1 MVLKQQE
8 FWGKLV
14 IFTGIS
20 LVFAAFMLALSP
32 RFSFLGRLIS
42 AKDLMLMVTEY
53 RMLPNFGFFT
63 RFGFAFVIF
72 ALASV
77 IVSLGTSFVSRKIRE
92 KVYKETETALF
103 DSFINRL
110 RFCYTRENLI
120 EAIQQ
125 ELEYKADCA
134 VLLTNTDTNLVI
146 YNSAAAYVSD
156 PDIYAKLA
164 HRFSAEWLESWGE
177 AACLL
182 DSDMQITS
190 NRKKARGLV
199 LAYGSARLF
208 IICRYIRAI
217 EPELFPNLFKEFK
230 NYFGRETTLSQL
242 RSYSELAQEWQMV
255 ANTQRA
261 FLPQKIP
268 TLDKLEV
275 GVYFRP
281 LVNVS
286 GDYYDII
293 PINNDK
299 TLIIM
304 GDVSGKGLAAALVMG
319 VVVNT
324 IRIMENK
331 EDLAGLILAVDSAI
345 KRMNLL
351 DKYTVVFL
359 GIIDTKAMKI
369 RYVNAS
375 MEAPMIFTKAAEGYK
390 VKQLDSNCSV
400 IGIIDID
407 SVEVAEKPLYR
418 NDLLVVTT
426 DGIPEITNEEGV
438 ELGNNELYIDSLKSF
453 ASSDA
458 SAIVEKVADLGLNY
472 SASKAF
478 RDDTTILAVKLKG

>member
-1 MVLKQQE
+1 MIRKQQE

-20 LVFAAFMLALSP
+20 LVFSAFMLALSP

-42 AKDLMLMVTEY
+42 AKDLTLMVTQY
-53 RMLPNFGFFT
+53 RMLPNFSFLT
-63 RFGFAFVIF
+63 RFGFAFAIF
-72 ALASV
+72 AIASIMASV
-77 IVSLGTSFVSRKIRE
+77 GTVFLSRRVQE
-92 KVYKETETALF
+92 GVYKETETALF
-103 DSFINRL
+103 VAFINRL

-125 ELEYKADCA
+125 ELEYKADCS
-134 VLLTNTDTNLVI
+134 VLLTNTDTDLVV
-146 YNSAAAYVSD
+146 YGSTSAYVSD
-156 PDIYAKLA
+156 PDVYEKLA
-164 HRFSAEWLESWGE
+164 HRFSAEWLDHWGE
-177 AACLL
+177 NIYLL
-182 DSDMQITS
+182 DAAMQMTSD
-190 NRKKARGLV
+190 RKQARGLV
-199 LAYGSARLF
+199 IAYSSARFF
-208 IICRYIRAI
+208 IICRYIRAV
-217 EPELFPNLFKEFK
+217 EPEVFPQLFTEFK
-230 NYFGRETTLSQL
+230 NYFGREKTLSQL
-242 RSYSELAQEWQMV
+242 LYYSELAQEWQMV

-268 TLDKLEV
+268 ALDPLEI

-293 PINNDK
+293 PIDEDK
-299 TLIIM
+299 TLIIT

-331 EDLAGLILAVDSAI
+331 EDLAGLIFAVDSAI

-359 GIIDTKAMKI
+359 GLIDTKAMKI

-375 MEAPMIFTKAAEGYK
+375 MEAPMIFTRAAEGYK
-390 VKQLDSNCSV
+390 VKMLDSNCSV

-407 SVEVAEKPLYR
+407 SVTVAEKPLYR
-418 NDLLVVTT
+418 NDLLVITT
-426 DGIPEITNEEGV
+426 DGIPEITNEDGV
-438 ELGNNELYIDSLKSF
+438 ELGSNELYIESLKSF

-458 SAIVEKVADLGLNY
+458 SSITSKVAELGLNY
-472 SASKAF
+472 SAAKAF

>member
-1 MVLKQQE
+1 MIRKQQE

-20 LVFAAFMLALSP
+20 LVFAFFMLALSP

-42 AKDLMLMVTEY
+42 AKDLTLMVTQY
-53 RMLPNFGFFT
+53 RILPNFSFLT
-63 RFGFAFVIF
+63 RFGFAFGIF
-72 ALASV
+72 AIAS
-77 IVSLGTSFVSRKIRE
+77 IMASRGTVFLSRRVRE
-92 KVYKETETALF
+92 RVYKETETALF
-103 DSFINRL
+103 DTFINRL

-125 ELEYKADCA
+125 ELEYKADCS
-134 VLLTNTDTNLVI
+134 VLLTNTDTDLVI
-146 YNSAAAYVSD
+146 YGSTSAYVSD
-156 PDIYAKLA
+156 PDVYAKLA
-164 HRFSAEWLESWGE
+164 HRFSVEWLDHWGE
-177 AACLL
+177 NIYLL
-182 DSDMQITS
+182 DSDMQMTS
-190 NRKKARGLV
+190 DRKKARGLV
-199 LAYGSARLF
+199 IAYGSSRLF
-208 IICRYIRAI
+208 IICRYIRSV
-217 EPELFPNLFKEFK
+217 EPEIFSQLFKEFK
-230 NYFGRETTLSQL
+230 NYFGREKTLSQL
-242 RSYSELAQEWQMV
+242 LYYSELAQEWQMV

-268 TLDKLEV
+268 ALDKLEI
-275 GVYFRP
+275 GFCFRP

-293 PINNDK
+293 PIDEDK
-299 TLIIM
+299 TLIIT

-331 EDLAGLILAVDSAI
+331 EDLAGLILAIDSAI

-359 GIIDTKAMKI
+359 GLIDTKAMKI

-375 MEAPMIFTKAAEGYK
+375 MEAPMIFTHAAEGYK

-407 SVEVAEKPLYR
+407 SVDVDEKPLYR
-418 NDLLVVTT
+418 NDLLVITT

-438 ELGNNELYIDSLKSF
+438 ELGSNEIYIKSIKSF

-458 SAIVEKVADLGLNY
+458 STIASKVADLGLTY

>member
-1 MVLKQQE
+1 MIRKQQE

-20 LVFAAFMLALSP
+20 LIFSAFMLALSP

-42 AKDLMLMVTEY
+42 AKDLTLMVTQY
-53 RMLPNFGFFT
+53 RMLPNFSFLT
-63 RFGFAFVIF
+63 RFGFAFAIF
-72 ALASV
+72 AIAS
-77 IVSLGTSFVSRKIRE
+77 IMVSLGTAFLSRKVRE
-92 KVYKETETALF
+92 RVYKETETALF
-103 DSFINRL
+103 TAFINRL

-120 EAIQQ
+120 EAVQQ
-125 ELEYKADCA
+125 ELEYKADCS
-134 VLLTNTDTNLVI
+134 VLLTNTDTDLVV
-146 YNSAAAYVSD
+146 YNSASAYISD
-156 PDIYAKLA
+156 PDVYAKLA
-164 HRFSAEWLESWGE
+164 HRFSSEWLEHWGE
-177 AACLL
+177 NIYLL
-182 DSDMQITS
+182 DSDMQMTT

-199 LAYGSARLF
+199 IAYSSARLF
-208 IICRYIRAI
+208 IICRYIRAV
-217 EPELFPNLFKEFK
+217 EPEVFRQFFTEFK
-230 NYFGRETTLSQL
+230 NYFGREKTLSQL
-242 RSYSELAQEWQMV
+242 LYYSELAQEWQMV

-268 TLDKLEV
+268 VLDHLEV

-293 PINNDK
+293 PIDEDK
-299 TLIIM
+299 TLIIT

-331 EDLAGLILAVDSAI
+331 EDLAGLIFAVDSAI

-359 GIIDTKAMKI
+359 GVIDTKAMKI

-375 MEAPMIFTKAAEGYK
+375 MEAPMIFTRAAEGYK
-390 VKQLDSNCSV
+390 VKMLDSNCPV

-407 SVEVAEKPLYR
+407 TVTVAEKPLYR
-418 NDLLVVTT
+418 NDLLFITT

-438 ELGNNELYIDSLKSF
+438 ELGSNEAYVESLKSF
-453 ASSDA
+453 ASLDA
-458 SAIVEKVADLGLNY
+458 LSIAKKVADFGLNY
-472 SASKAF
+472 SAAKAF
-478 RDDTTILAVKLKG
+478 RDDTTILTVKLKR

>member
-1 MVLKQQE
+1 MIRKQQE

-20 LVFAAFMLALSP
+20 LIFSAFMLALSP

-42 AKDLMLMVTEY
+42 AKDLTLMVTQY
-53 RMLPNFGFFT
+53 RMLPNFGFLT
-63 RFGFAFVIF
+63 RFGFAFAIFVI
-72 ALASV
+72 AS
-77 IVSLGTSFVSRKIRE
+77 IMVSMGTSFLSRRVRE
-92 KVYKETETALF
+92 GVYKETETALF
-103 DSFINRL
+103 DSFINSL

-125 ELEYKADCA
+125 ELEYKADCS
-134 VLLTNTDTNLVI
+134 VLLTNTDTDLVV
-146 YNSAAAYVSD
+146 YNSASAYISD
-156 PDIYAKLA
+156 PDVYAKLA
-164 HRFSAEWLESWGE
+164 HRFSSEWLEHWGE
-177 AACLL
+177 NIYLL
-182 DSDMQITS
+182 DSDMQMTT
-190 NRKKARGLV
+190 NRKKARGV
-199 LAYGSARLF
+199 VIAYSSARLF
-208 IICRYIRAI
+208 IICRYIRAV
-217 EPELFPNLFKEFK
+217 EPEVFRHFFTEFK
-230 NYFGRETTLSQL
+230 NYFGREKTLSQL
-242 RSYSELAQEWQMV
+242 LYYSELAQEWQMV

-268 TLDKLEV
+268 VLDHLEV

-293 PINNDK
+293 PIDEDK
-299 TLIIM
+299 TLIIT

-331 EDLAGLILAVDSAI
+331 EDLAGLIFAVDSAI

-359 GIIDTKAMKI
+359 GVIDTKAMKI

-375 MEAPMIFTKAAEGYK
+375 MEAPMIFTRAAEGYK
-390 VKQLDSNCSV
+390 VKMLDSNCPV

-407 SVEVAEKPLYR
+407 TVTVAEKPLYR
-418 NDLLVVTT
+418 NDLLFITT

-438 ELGNNELYIDSLKSF
+438 ELGSNEAYVESLKSF
-453 ASSDA
+453 ASLDA
-458 SAIVEKVADLGLNY
+458 LSIAKKVADFGLNY
-472 SASKAF
+472 SAAKAF
-478 RDDTTILAVKLKG
+478 RDDTTILTVKLKR

>member
-1 MVLKQQE
+1 MIRKQQE

-14 IFTGIS
+14 IFTGIG
-20 LVFAAFMLALSP
+20 LIFAFFMLALSP

-42 AKDLMLMVTEY
+42 AKDLTLMVTQY
-53 RMLPNFGFFT
+53 RMLPNFSFFT
-63 RFGFAFVIF
+63 RFGFAFAIF
-72 ALASV
+72 AIAS
-77 IVSLGTSFVSRKIRE
+77 IMVSLGTSFLSRKVRE
-92 KVYKETETALF
+92 RVYKETETALF
-103 DSFINRL
+103 DAFINRL

-125 ELEYKADCA
+125 ELEYKADCS
-134 VLLTNTDTNLVI
+134 VLLTNTDTDLVI
-146 YNSAAAYVSD
+146 YSSTSAYVSD

-164 HRFSAEWLESWGE
+164 HRFSVEWLEHWGE
-177 AACLL
+177 GIYLL
-182 DSDMQITS
+182 DSDMQMTS
-190 NRKKARGLV
+190 DRKQARGLV
-199 LAYGSARLF
+199 IAYGSARFF
-208 IICRYIRAI
+208 IICRYIRAV
-217 EPELFPNLFKEFK
+217 EPEIFSQFFTEFK
-230 NYFGRETTLSQL
+230 SYFGREKTLSQL
-242 RSYSELAQEWQMV
+242 LYYSELAQEWQMV
-255 ANTQRA
+255 ANTQHA

-268 TLDKLEV
+268 ALDKLEI

-293 PINNDK
+293 PIDEDK
-299 TLIIM
+299 TLIIT

-331 EDLAGLILAVDSAI
+331 EDLAGLIFAVDSAI

-359 GIIDTKAMKI
+359 GLIDTKAMNI

-390 VKQLDSNCSV
+390 VKPLESNCSV

-407 SVEVAEKPLYR
+407 SVTVSEKPLYR
-418 NDLLVVTT
+418 NDLLVITT

-438 ELGNNELYIDSLKSF
+438 ELGSNEVYVDSIKSF

-458 SAIVEKVADLGLNY
+458 PVIVEKLADLGLNY
-472 SASKAF
+472 SAAKAF

>member
-1 MVLKQQE
+1 MIRKQQE

-20 LVFAAFMLALSP
+20 LVFSAFMLALSP

-42 AKDLMLMVTEY
+42 AKDLTLMVTQY
-53 RMLPNFGFFT
+53 RMLPNFSFVT
-63 RFGFAFVIF
+63 RFGFAFIIF
-72 ALASV
+72 AIASV
-77 IVSLGTSFVSRKIRE
+77 IVSLGTSFLSRRIRE
-92 KVYKETETALF
+92 GVYKETETALF
-103 DSFINRL
+103 DAFINKL

-125 ELEYKADCA
+125 ELEYKADCS
-134 VLLTNTDTNLVI
+134 VLLTNTDTDLVV
-146 YNSAAAYVSD
+146 YNSASAYISD
-156 PDIYAKLA
+156 PDVYAKLA
-164 HRFSAEWLESWGE
+164 HRFSVEWLEHWGE
-177 AACLL
+177 GLYLL
-182 DSDMQITS
+182 DSDMQMTTDK
-190 NRKKARGLV
+190 KKARGLV
-199 LAYGSARLF
+199 IAYSSARFF

-217 EPELFPNLFKEFK
+217 EPEVFRQFFTEFK
-230 NYFGRETTLSQL
+230 NYFGREKTLSQL
-242 RSYSELAQEWQMV
+242 LYYSELAQEWQMV

-268 TLDKLEV
+268 VLDHLEV

-293 PINNDK
+293 PIDEDK
-299 TLIIM
+299 TLIIT

-331 EDLAGLILAVDSAI
+331 EDLAGLLFAIDNAI

-359 GIIDTKAMKI
+359 GLIDTNAMKI

-375 MEAPMIFTKAAEGYK
+375 MEAPMIFTRAAEGYK
-390 VKQLDSNCSV
+390 VKMLDSNCPV

-407 SVEVAEKPLYR
+407 TVTVAEKPLYR
-418 NDLLVVTT
+418 NDLLFITT

-438 ELGNNELYIDSLKSF
+438 ELGSNEAYVESLKSF
-453 ASSDA
+453 ASLDA
-458 SAIVEKVADLGLNY
+458 LSIAKKVADFGLNY
-472 SASKAF
+472 SAAKAF
-478 RDDTTILAVKLKG
+478 RDDTTILTVKLKR

>member
-1 MVLKQQE
+1 MIRKQQE

-20 LVFAAFMLALSP
+20 LIFSAFMLALSP

-42 AKDLMLMVTEY
+42 AKDLTLMVTQY
-53 RMLPNFGFFT
+53 RMLPNFSFLT
-63 RFGFAFVIF
+63 RFGFAFAIF
-72 ALASV
+72 AIAS
-77 IVSLGTSFVSRKIRE
+77 IMVSLGTAFLSRKVRE
-92 KVYKETETALF
+92 RVYKETETALF

-125 ELEYKADCA
+125 ELEYKADCS
-134 VLLTNTDTNLVI
+134 VLLTNTDTDLVV
-146 YNSAAAYVSD
+146 YNSASAYISD
-156 PDIYAKLA
+156 PDVYAKLA
-164 HRFSAEWLESWGE
+164 HRFSVEWLEHWGE
-177 AACLL
+177 GLYLL
-182 DSDMQITS
+182 DSDMQMTS
-190 NRKKARGLV
+190 DRKKARGLV
-199 LAYGSARLF
+199 IAYSSARFF
-208 IICRYIRAI
+208 IICRYIRAV
-217 EPELFPNLFKEFK
+217 EPEVFRQFFTEFK
-230 NYFGRETTLSQL
+230 NYFGREKTLSQL
-242 RSYSELAQEWQMV
+242 LYYSELAQEWQMV

-268 TLDKLEV
+268 VLDHLEV

-293 PINNDK
+293 PIDEDK
-299 TLIIM
+299 TLIIT

-331 EDLAGLILAVDSAI
+331 EDLAGLIFAVDSAI

-359 GIIDTKAMKI
+359 GVIDTKAMKI

-375 MEAPMIFTKAAEGYK
+375 MEAPMIFTRAAEGYK
-390 VKQLDSNCSV
+390 VKMLDSNCPV

-407 SVEVAEKPLYR
+407 TVTVAEKPLYR
-418 NDLLVVTT
+418 NDLLFITT

-438 ELGNNELYIDSLKSF
+438 ELGSNEAYVESLKSF
-453 ASSDA
+453 ASLDA
-458 SAIVEKVADLGLNY
+458 LSIAKKVADFGLNY
-472 SASKAF
+472 SAAKAF
-478 RDDTTILAVKLKG
+478 RDDTTILTVKLKR

>member
-1 MVLKQQE
+1 MIRKQQE

-20 LVFAAFMLALSP
+20 LVFSAFMLALSP

-42 AKDLMLMVTEY
+42 AKDLTLMVTQY
-53 RMLPNFGFFT
+53 RMLPNFSFVT
-63 RFGFAFVIF
+63 RFGFAFIIF
-72 ALASV
+72 AIASV
-77 IVSLGTSFVSRKIRE
+77 IVSLGTSFLSRRIRE
-92 KVYKETETALF
+92 GVYKETETSLF
-103 DSFINRL
+103 DAFINKL

-125 ELEYKADCA
+125 ELEYKADCS
-134 VLLTNTDTNLVI
+134 VLLTNTDTDLVV
-146 YNSAAAYVSD
+146 YNSASAYISD
-156 PDIYAKLA
+156 PDVYAKLA
-164 HRFSAEWLESWGE
+164 HRFSVEWLEHWGE
-177 AACLL
+177 GLYLL
-182 DSDMQITS
+182 DSDMQMTTDK
-190 NRKKARGLV
+190 KKARGLV
-199 LAYGSARLF
+199 IAYSSARFF

-217 EPELFPNLFKEFK
+217 EPEVFRQFFTEFK
-230 NYFGRETTLSQL
+230 NYFGREKTLSQL
-242 RSYSELAQEWQMV
+242 LYYSELAQEWQMV

-268 TLDKLEV
+268 VLDHLEV

-293 PINNDK
+293 PIDEDK
-299 TLIIM
+299 TLIIT

-331 EDLAGLILAVDSAI
+331 EDLAGLIFAIDNAI

-359 GIIDTKAMKI
+359 GLIDTNAMKI

-375 MEAPMIFTKAAEGYK
+375 MEAPMIFTRAAEGYK
-390 VKQLDSNCSV
+390 VKMLDSNCPV

-407 SVEVAEKPLYR
+407 TVTVAEKPLYR
-418 NDLLVVTT
+418 NDLLFITT

-438 ELGNNELYIDSLKSF
+438 ELGSNEAYVESLKSF
-453 ASSDA
+453 ASLDA
-458 SAIVEKVADLGLNY
+458 LSIAKKVADFGLNY
-472 SASKAF
+472 SAAKAF
-478 RDDTTILAVKLKG
+478 RDDTTILTVKLKR

>member
-1 MVLKQQE
+1 MIRKQQE

-20 LVFAAFMLALSP
+20 LVFSAFMLALSP

-42 AKDLMLMVTEY
+42 AKDLTLMVTQY
-53 RMLPNFGFFT
+53 RMLPNFSFFT

-72 ALASV
+72 AIAS
-77 IVSLGTSFVSRKIRE
+77 IMVSLGTVFLSRKVRE
-92 KVYKETETALF
+92 RVYKETETALF
-103 DSFINRL
+103 DTFIGRL

-125 ELEYKADCA
+125 ELEYKADCSI
-134 VLLTNTDTNLVI
+134 LLTNTDTDLVV
-146 YNSAAAYVSD
+146 YNSTSAYVSD
-156 PDIYAKLA
+156 PDVYAKLA
-164 HRFSAEWLESWGE
+164 HRFSTDWLDHWGE
-177 AACLL
+177 NIYLL
-182 DSDMQITS
+182 DSDMQMTS
-190 NRKKARGLV
+190 DRKHARGLV
-199 LAYGSARLF
+199 IAYGSSRLF
-208 IICRYIRAI
+208 IICRYIRAV
-217 EPELFPNLFKEFK
+217 EPEIFPQLFLEFK
-230 NYFGRETTLSQL
+230 NYSGREKTLSQL
-242 RSYSELAQEWQMV
+242 LYYSELAQEWQMV

-268 TLDKLEV
+268 MLDKLEI

-293 PINNDK
+293 PIDEDK
-299 TLIIM
+299 TLIIT

-331 EDLAGLILAVDSAI
+331 EDLAGLIFAIDSAI

-359 GIIDTKAMKI
+359 GVIDTKAMKI

-375 MEAPMIFTKAAEGYK
+375 MEAPMIFTRAAEGYK
-390 VKQLDSNCSV
+390 VKLLESNCSV

-407 SVEVAEKPLYR
+407 SVTVAEKPLYR
-418 NDLLVVTT
+418 NDLLFITT

-438 ELGNNELYIDSLKSF
+438 ELGSNEVYVESIKSF
-453 ASSDA
+453 ASSEA
-458 SAIVEKVADLGLNY
+458 SVIVEKTANFGLNY
-472 SASKAF
+472 SAAKAF

>member
-1 MVLKQQE
+1 MIRKQQE

-20 LVFAAFMLALSP
+20 LVFAFFMLALSP

-42 AKDLMLMVTEY
+42 AKDLTLMVTQY
-53 RMLPNFGFFT
+53 RILPNFSFLT
-63 RFGFAFVIF
+63 RFGFAFGIF
-72 ALASV
+72 AIAS
-77 IVSLGTSFVSRKIRE
+77 IMASLGTVFLSRRVRE
-92 KVYKETETALF
+92 RVYKETETALF
-103 DSFINRL
+103 DTFINRL

-125 ELEYKADCA
+125 ELEYKADCS
-134 VLLTNTDTNLVI
+134 VLLTNTDTDLVI
-146 YNSAAAYVSD
+146 YGSTSAYVSD
-156 PDIYAKLA
+156 PDVYAKLA
-164 HRFSAEWLESWGE
+164 HRFSVEWLDHWGE
-177 AACLL
+177 NIYLL
-182 DSDMQITS
+182 DSDMQMTS
-190 NRKKARGLV
+190 DRKKARGLV
-199 LAYGSARLF
+199 IAYGSSHLF
-208 IICRYIRAI
+208 IICRYIRSV
-217 EPELFPNLFKEFK
+217 EPEIFSQLFKEFK
-230 NYFGRETTLSQL
+230 NYFGREKTLSQL
-242 RSYSELAQEWQMV
+242 LYYSELAQEWQMV

-268 TLDKLEV
+268 ALDKLEI

-293 PINNDK
+293 PIDEDK
-299 TLIIM
+299 TLIIT

-331 EDLAGLILAVDSAI
+331 EDLAGLILAIDSAI

-359 GIIDTKAMKI
+359 GLIDTKAMKI

-375 MEAPMIFTKAAEGYK
+375 MEAPMIFTHAAEGYK

-407 SVEVAEKPLYR
+407 SVDVDEKPLYR
-418 NDLLVVTT
+418 NDLLVITT

-438 ELGNNELYIDSLKSF
+438 ELGSNEIYIKSIKSF

-458 SAIVEKVADLGLNY
+458 STIASKVADLGLTY
-472 SASKAF
+472 SASKAS